1 MYLLLCKVA
10 EKARPGH
17 CFAIRYRSVSMF
29 YSDVT
34 NRNTISTLKTYK
46 SQLLNI
52 FWNFMVID
60 L

>member
-1 MYLLLCKVA
+1 MCLLLCKVA

-17 CFAIRYRSVSMF
+17 CFAIRYRSVSIF

-52 FWNFMVID
+52 F
-60 L
+60 